1 MPLYLLL
8 LVKMNDIPESNTV
21 KIVDTFTVTDAGIA
35 PHSGLWANTKANLK
49 WSTLRAQLMRSP
61 YLLYL
66 PFLLYS
72 AWLIIHDRLPG
83 LHADEIRYVELATN
97 LIHGYYSPFPENIN
111 LWNGPGYPIL
121 LMPFAALHVPVV
133 YAALI
138 NALFHYLS
146 LVFVH
151 QALSLVANKKTALVC
166 GLLLGIYPNAL
177 SVLPLLY
184 TEAFTAFLVSA
195 FIYSITLYYTKKQNK
210 YLLMAGGVLGYLTLT
225 KIILGYVI
233 VICLIICLG
242 MLLFKKNRTY
252 YVKSATLLLIA
263 FSVTVPYLAY
273 TYYITGKVFYWGNS
287 GGMSLYWMSTPFE
300 REYGDWKVPS
310 LKNTQYPYIFKSK
323 ETAMLLRK
331 NHIKEINFIIKNHNA
346 VEQDAL
352 FKQIALQ
359 NIKAHPL
366 KFATNYYYNISR
378 MLFNFPYS
386 YAYQDSAIIGNIIRG
401 SFMMWAS
408 LLGMV
413 LTIYNWR
420 KVIYPVKFI
429 LLVTGVYLLLSG
441 ALSAYPRQ
449 LDVVVPVLLFWMG
462 YLIAHTNLL
471 NLKFARKRRIRAV
484 SVI

>member
-1 MPLYLLL
+1 
-8 LVKMNDIPESNTV
+8 MNDIPESKTV
-21 KIVDTFTVTDAGIA
+21 KAIA
-35 PHSGLWANTKANLK
+35 AAAVAHSSLWANTKANLR
-49 WSTLRAQLMRSP
+49 WSTFSKRLMDSP
-61 YLLYL
+61 YLLYF

-72 AWLIIHDRLPG
+72 AWLIIHYRLPG
-83 LHADEIRYVELATN
+83 LHADEIRYVELAKN

-121 LMPFAALHVPVV
+121 LMPFAALHVPLV

-146 LVFVH
+146 LVFLH
-151 QALSLVANKKTALVC
+151 QSLSLVANKKTALV
-166 GLLLGIYPNAL
+166 GSLLLGIYPNAL

-184 TEAFTAFLVSA
+184 TEAFTSFLIAA
-195 FIYSITLYYTKKQNK
+195 FIYSVTLYYTQKKNK
-210 YLLMAGGVLGYLTLT
+210 YMLIAGGVLGYLTLT

-233 VICLIICLG
+233 LICLFVCLG
-242 MLLFKKNRTY
+242 MLLFKKNRKY
-252 YVKSATLLLIA
+252 YIKSATVLLIA
-263 FSVTVPYLAY
+263 LAATVPYLAY
-273 TYYITGKVFYWGNS
+273 TYYITDKVFYWGNS

-331 NHIKEINFIIKNHNA
+331 NHIKEINFILNKHNA
-346 VEQDAL
+346 IEQDAL
-352 FKQIALQ
+352 FKQIAFQ

-366 KFATNYYYNISR
+366 KFATNYYYNVSR

-401 SFMMWAS
+401 SLMMWAS
-408 LLGMV
+408 LLGIV

-449 LDVVVPVLLFWMG
+449 LDVVVPVLLFWIC
-462 YLIAHTNLL
+462 YLAANTKLL
-471 NLKFARKRRIRAV
+471 NLKFVTKRRMRAV
-484 SVI
+484 PVN

>member
-1 MPLYLLL
+1 
-8 LVKMNDIPESNTV
+8 MNDIPESNIV
-21 KIVDTFTVTDAGIA
+21 KPIDTFTVIPEATTA
-35 PHSGLWANTKANLK
+35 HSGLWGITMASLPWN
-49 WSTLRAQLMRSP
+49 TLRKQFLRSP
-61 YLLYL
+61 FLVYF

-72 AWLIIHDRLPG
+72 IWLIIHYRLPG
-83 LHADEIRYVELATN
+83 LHADEIRYVELAKN
-97 LIHGYYSPFPENIN
+97 LIHGYYSPFPNNIN

-146 LVFVH
+146 LVFLH
-151 QALSLVANKKTALVC
+151 QALTLIANKKAALLC
-166 GLLLGIYPNAL
+166 GLLLAIYPNAL
-177 SVLPLLY
+177 SVLPLVY
-184 TEAFTAFLVSA
+184 TEALTTFLVSA
-195 FIYSITLYYTKKQNK
+195 FIYTVTLYYTKKKQK
-210 YLLMAGGVLGYLTLT
+210 HLLAAGLVLGYLTLT

-233 VICLIICLG
+233 VVCLAVCLG
-242 MLLFKKNRTY
+242 MLLFKRNRKY
-252 YVKSATLLLIA
+252 YTKSATLLLIA
-263 FSVTVPYLAY
+263 FMVTVPYLAY

-323 ETAMLLRK
+323 ETAILLQK
-331 NHIKEINFIIKNHNA
+331 NHAKEINFILNKHNPI
-346 VEQDAL
+346 EQDAL

-366 KFATNYYYNISR
+366 KFATNYYYNVSR

-401 SFMMWAS
+401 SLMLWAS
-408 LLGMV
+408 LLGII
-413 LTIYNWR
+413 LTIYNWHR
-420 KVIYPVKFI
+420 VIYPVKFV

-462 YLIAHTNLL
+462 YLIANTHFL
-471 NLKFARKRRIRAV
+471 NLKFIRKRRVRAV
-484 SVI
+484 SVN

>member
-1 MPLYLLL
+1 
-8 LVKMNDIPESNTV
+8 MNDIPESNTV
-21 KIVDTFTVTDAGIA
+21 QTVDTLTVADVGTVA
-35 PHSGLWANTKANLK
+35 HSNLWANTKANLQGSALGK
-49 WSTLRAQLMRSP
+49 KLMGSP
-61 YLLYL
+61 YLLYF

-72 AWLIIHDRLPG
+72 VWLIIHDRLPG
-83 LHADEIRYVELATN
+83 LHADEIRYVELAKN

-121 LMPFAALHVPVV
+121 LMPFAALHVPLV
-133 YAALI
+133 YATLI

-151 QALSLVANKKTALVC
+151 QSLSLVANKKIALVG
-166 GLLLGIYPNAL
+166 GLLLAIYPNAL

-184 TEAFTAFLVSA
+184 TEAFTSFLVSA
-195 FIYSITLYYTKKQNK
+195 LIYSVTLYYIKKSNK
-210 YLLMAGGVLGYLTLT
+210 YLLIAGGLLGYLTLT

-233 VICLIICLG
+233 VICLAICLG
-242 MLLFKKNRTY
+242 MLLFKKTRNY

-263 FSVTVPYLAY
+263 FAVTVPYLAY

-300 REYGDWKVPS
+300 REYGDWKIPS

-323 ETAMLLRK
+323 ETAALLRK
-331 NHIKEINFIIKNHNA
+331 NHIKEMNFILNKHNA
-346 VEQDAL
+346 IEQDAL
-352 FKQIALQ
+352 FKQIAFQ

-366 KFATNYYYNISR
+366 KFATNYYYNVSR

-401 SFMMWAS
+401 SLMLWAS

-449 LDVVVPVLLFWMG
+449 LDVVVPVLIFWLG
-462 YLIAHTNLL
+462 YLIANTQLL
-471 NLKFARKRRIRAV
+471 NLKFVNKRRMRAV
-484 SVI
+484 SVS